1 MIFFQIL
8 YDGVSGIQIYRTGV
22 STGVTICNCYFYI
35 FCIAVGIHVGGNVEP
50 CIERRENADSYHDE
64 SSSRAT

>member
-8 YDGVSGIQIYRTGV
+8 YDGVSGIQIHGV
-22 STGVTICNCYFYI
+22 CMTAGVTVGNRHFYI

-50 CIERRENADSYHDE
+50 CIERRENADSHHDE